1 MKQKINTFLNYLK
14 SKDKKGFK
22 ILFITTSNRW
32 VGAEE
37 VPKSSQ
43 LAIEFQK
50 KLTNCEIVD
59 ISKLK
64 IYPCEGNVS
73 REEGNRCGLK
83 EALLKDDKKNPHKFI
98 RCWASINNSD
108 DELYVIANKI
118 YESDIIVFFGSVR
131 WGKMN
136 SIYSNLIERLTWI
149 ENMHS
154 TLREKNPVKDKEAGI
169 IVMGHNWKGLEV
181 LENEVSV
188 LKYFGFKTPKQLSFN
203 RQWTT
208 DPTDE
213 TNSGYKKD
221 LKDFI
226 EEKKSIFDSIKESF
240 KSFADFIRISR

>member
-14 SKDKKGFK
+14 NKDKKGFK

-149 ENMHS
+149 ENIHS

-203 RQWTT
+203 RQWTN

-221 LKDFI
+221 LKDFLQ
-226 EEKKSIFDSIKESF
+226 EKKSIFESIKESF
-240 KSFADFIRISR
+240 KDFTDFIRINR

>member
-1 MKQKINTFLNYLK
+1 MNQKINTFLKYLK
-14 SKDKKGFK
+14 NKDKQGTK

-32 VGAEE
+32 SGSEE

-43 LAIEFQK
+43 IAIELQK

-59 ISKLK
+59 VSKLK
-64 IYPCEGNVS
+64 IYHCEGNVS

-83 EALLKDDKKNPHKFI
+83 GAMLKDNKKNPYNFI
-98 RCWASINNSD
+98 RCWASTNNLD

-118 YESDIIVFFGSVR
+118 YESDIIIFFGSVR

-149 ENMHS
+149 ENIHS
-154 TLREKNPVKDKEAGI
+154 TLREKNPVKDKEAGV

-203 RQWTT
+203 RQWTN

-221 LKDFI
+221 FKDFTH
-226 EEKKSIFDSIKESF
+226 EKKSIFESIKESF
-240 KSFADFIRISR
+240 KDFTDFIKFNR

>member
-14 SKDKKGFK
+14 NKDKKGFK

-226 EEKKSIFDSIKESF
+226 EEKKSIFESIKESF

>member
-1 MKQKINTFLNYLK
+1 MNKKVNDFIKYLRK
-14 SKDKKGFK
+14 KDIDGSR

-32 VGAEE
+32 SGANEI
-37 VPKSSQ
+37 PKSSQ

-50 KLTNCEIVD
+50 KLSNCDIVD
-59 ISKLK
+59 VSKLK

-83 EALLKDDKKNPHKFI
+83 ESLLKDDKKNPHKFI

-108 DELYVIANKI
+108 DELYVVANKI
-118 YESDIIVFFGSVR
+118 YESDVIIFFGSVR

-149 ENMHS
+149 ENIKS
-154 TLREKNPVKDKEAGI
+154 TLGEKNLVKDKEAGVV
-169 IVMGHNWKGLEV
+169 VMGHNWKGIEV
-181 LENEVSV
+181 LENEIDV
-188 LKYFGFKTPKQLSFN
+188 LNYFGFKTPKQLSFN

-221 LKDFI
+221 LKEFL
-226 EEKKSIFDSIKESF
+226 EEKVKIFDSIKESF
-240 KSFADFIRISR
+240 KDFTSFFRNR